1 MPIEKLN
8 ANDPVFVEDAPN
20 VKVLLEPPP
29 LGLAVLPDLGNGN
42 LNMGFP
48 CSTADA
54 GPPVLGVAPDSAFDA
69 CFGVFA
75 SEVLPMPVLETLEGE
90 LLDEAGAVRRTGV
103 DMGVFDIQLVDPG
116 VLVCWEP
123 TALNRL
129 EEVGFTVSTSEEP
142 TPTPGTGAGT
152 SGVEVTLLHDCP
164 AVSPNLKSGFDVWL
178 GETESACMFA
188 SSVVPPETFE
198 VPAILRGF
206 DVPPMV
212 PRTDVDG

>member
-8 ANDPVFVEDAPN
+8 ANDPVFVEDAPK

-29 LGLAVLPDLGNGN
+29 LGLAVLLDLGNGN

-48 CSTADA
+48 CSGVTTADA
-54 GPPVLGVAPDSAFDA
+54 GPPVLGVAPNSAFDA
-69 CFGVFA
+69 CFGVFT
-75 SEVLPMPVLETLEGE
+75 SEAMSVPETLEGE
-90 LLDEAGAVRRTGV
+90 LLDEAGVVRCTGV

-129 EEVGFTVSTSEEP
+129 EEVGFTMSTSEEP
-142 TPTPGTGAGT
+142 TPRTGAGT
-152 SGVEVTLLHDCP
+152 SEVEVTLLDDCP

-188 SSVVPPETFE
+188 SNVVLPETFE
-198 VPAILRGF
+198 VPATLRGF

>member
-1 MPIEKLN
+1 LPIEKLN
-8 ANDPVFVEDAPN
+8 ANDPVFVEDAPK

-69 CFGVFA
+69 CFGVFT
-75 SEVLPMPVLETLEGE
+75 SEAMPVPETLEGE
-90 LLDEAGAVRRTGV
+90 LLDEAGVVRRTGV

-188 SSVVPPETFE
+188 SNVVPPETFE
-198 VPAILRGF
+198 
-206 DVPPMV
+206 VPPMV